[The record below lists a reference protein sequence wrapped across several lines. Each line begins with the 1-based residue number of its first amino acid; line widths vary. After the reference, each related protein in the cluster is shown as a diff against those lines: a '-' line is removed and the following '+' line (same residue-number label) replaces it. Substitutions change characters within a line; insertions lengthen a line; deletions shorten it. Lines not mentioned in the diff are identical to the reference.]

1 MIKRPASTE
10 LTWAK
15 AVLLGLGITVFLLI
29 TLAWIPSWFTYWWG
43 AHDASAQKIIQSVVH
58 QIPGFANHTTEPY
71 TSVRVRDAIS
81 MGYQTNVLV
90 VVIAAAYVWSDK
102 RRRRLGQRGSDDVK
116 GYLPGK

>member
-1 MIKRPASTE
+1 MIKRPAGSE

-15 AVLLGLGITVFLLI
+15 AVVLGLGITIFLLI
-29 TLAWIPSWFTYWWG
+29 TLAWIPSWYTYWWG
-43 AHDASAQKIIQSVVH
+43 AHDASAQKYIQDVVH
-58 QIPGFANHTTEPY
+58 WIPGFKHHVDQPY

-90 VVIAAAYVWSDK
+90 VVIAAAYVWGDK